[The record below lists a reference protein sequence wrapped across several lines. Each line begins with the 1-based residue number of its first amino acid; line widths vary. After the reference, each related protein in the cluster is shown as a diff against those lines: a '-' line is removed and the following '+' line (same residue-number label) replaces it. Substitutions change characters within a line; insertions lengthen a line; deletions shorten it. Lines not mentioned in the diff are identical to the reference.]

1 MGSIPI
7 CRLKNN
13 WSWSPKEKLNTPAF
27 SRKNWRFSGMRSE
40 ERRVGKECRS
50 GGGPDF
56 SSRRRH
62 TRSLCDWSS
71 DVCSSDLNAKFQVS
85 NPAREFG
92 SAVNRNLIAGDGID
106 SDLPAEEQL
115 VLVPQGEIEYASVFE
130 KKLALLGN
138 EYFEWRDVERF
149 EIDFGIGKVRV
160 AR

>member
-1 MGSIPI
+1 MCVHEPVLEENQPRIDTACLIEAIENIARPFVDAHHSDIGA
-7 CRLKNN
+7 
-13 WSWSPKEKLNTPAF
+13 SPEGFLQA
-27 SRKNWRFSGMRSE
+27 RHCE
-40 ERRVGKECRS
+40 IRVGVGAAR
-50 GGGPDF
+50 
-56 SSRRRH
+56 
-62 TRSLCDWSS
+62 TRFHIH
-71 DVCSSDLNAKFQVS
+71 NAKFQVS